1 LWLRAGG
8 SLARRRRNQTP
19 MTTPAAIARTRDYP
33 GAGSE
38 DGGEPDPA
46 EERDQHG
53 TGGAADDE

>member
-1 LWLRAGG
+1 LVVPRGWVTGATPSRPQANDYSRAD
-8 SLARRRRNQTP
+8 RKN
-19 MTTPAAIARTRDYP
+19 RDYP

-46 EERDQHG
+46 EERDQRG